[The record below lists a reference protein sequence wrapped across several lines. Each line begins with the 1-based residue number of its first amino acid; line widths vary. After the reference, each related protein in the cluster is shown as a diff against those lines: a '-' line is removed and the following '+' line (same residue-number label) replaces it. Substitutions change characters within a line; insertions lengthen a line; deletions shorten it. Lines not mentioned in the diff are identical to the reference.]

1 MRWARAIL
9 TSRFFVLPAVALAA
23 LIGWNLYVAAHAH
36 GQVSGKVLRADGAP
50 AAGATVILYE
60 RNITSHFLEKSR
72 TTTDAAGEFRFDD
85 NRSHQIRLDAIGAD
99 GPQSQARIIRL
110 WFAAQDL
117 RLHAPLV
124 LPVAKR

>member
-1 MRWARAIL
+1 VNGRAIL
-9 TSRFFVLPAVALAA
+9 TSRFFVVPAVAVAA

-50 AAGATVILYE
+50 AAGATVVLYE

-85 NRSHQIRLDAIGAD
+85 NRSHQIRIDAIGPD
-99 GPQSQARIIRL
+99 GRQGQPLILRL
-110 WFAAQDL
+110 WFAAQDVGL
-117 RLHAPLV
+117 RRSLV
-124 LPVAKR
+124 LPASKE

>member
-1 MRWARAIL
+1 VNGRAIL
-9 TSRFFVLPAVALAA
+9 TSRFFVVPAVAVAA

-50 AAGATVILYE
+50 AAGATVVLYE

-85 NRSHQIRLDAIGAD
+85 NRSHQIRIDAIGPD
-99 GPQSQARIIRL
+99 GRQGQPLILRL
-110 WFAAQDL
+110 WFAAQDVGL
-117 RLHAPLV
+117 RRPLV
-124 LPVAKR
+124 LPASKE